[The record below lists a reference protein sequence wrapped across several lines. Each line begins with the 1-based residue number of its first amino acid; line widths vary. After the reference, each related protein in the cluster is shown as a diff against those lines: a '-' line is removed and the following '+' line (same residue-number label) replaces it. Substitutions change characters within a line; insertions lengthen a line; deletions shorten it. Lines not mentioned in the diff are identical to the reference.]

1 MNERNVLADNR
12 NRVVPLCGRLAKP
25 VCMGNCYVLILV
37 DNENKFFITKVTKE
51 KVLDYL

>member
-25 VCMGNCYVLILV
+25 VCIGNCYVLILV
-37 DNENKFFITKVTKE
+37 DNENKFFINRLWE
-51 KVLDYL
+51 NSLL